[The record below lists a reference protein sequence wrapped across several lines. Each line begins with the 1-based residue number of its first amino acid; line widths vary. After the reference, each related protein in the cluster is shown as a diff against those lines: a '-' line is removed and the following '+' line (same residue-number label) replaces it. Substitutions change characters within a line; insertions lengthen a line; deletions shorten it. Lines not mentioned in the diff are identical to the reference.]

1 LSQGVEFPLANTTDD
16 NARSITGTA
25 HNVVARWLDPLT
37 QDTSPEAPHYGAN
50 NDYIAYFGDGW
61 KDDWKNGDQVTRH
74 PQFSGDGKSGWIWTN
89 HEYISNYPPT
99 TTSAPI
105 GQHLTLAKYLKKVGV
120 LTNDVTSNTWSQA
133 DVDTYIQWFKK
144 QIGGTWM
151 RVYQD
156 KETGEWKLDTTAD
169 NKRYD
174 STDNTTLSRIT
185 GFDLTE
191 PDHDDKANT
200 LPDGVAVGIA
210 GDCSGGQ
217 SPWGTIFTAEEN
229 VQDFYGDL
237 EAAWTS
243 NHKFLTGKGFDP
255 DVTPS
260 ESGLYGRS
268 SDSNQRHNRDLYGF
282 PVEIDPGQDSD
293 LYYQSVAENKG
304 DGQGHRKHGSMGRA
318 RWENVAF
325 ATEHSF
331 YLVGGKPIVM
341 YGGNDRRSGRIY
353 KWVSKGNFQY
363 GMIRAETRALLD
375 EGDLYVAHFTGLDN
389 RTGFSQ
395 YDADDT
401 DCDPTGSEAEI
412 REKCPIA
419 TEDKPALGE
428 WIWLSVDNQDQI
440 ASNAEALGKPDT
452 TVGDALKD
460 VDWNKIGGFPT
471 DNDVKSALF
480 TAAMKIGV
488 MELNR
493 PEDVEWNPK
502 YPGGAVIHVAFT
514 KSGRQTC
521 LDQDGVLYDPAVHDD
536 EAPKRI
542 DSVGSIF
549 TLREADAAN
558 PGSFEKNN
566 RFFKYWLTWLGTKG
580 TGPHDAATPD
590 NLMIDAEGGLWF
602 GTDGNFKLNGTADAV
617 YYLDLDPDHKDSP
630 VPTYGLPFRVAA
642 GPSDAEATG
651 PAFNATQ
658 TTLFFNVQH
667 PGENLSDQAPGSTW
681 PRGLVRRL
689 GMPPG
694 DAAILAAN
702 TKKIEGYVA
711 FAPSPLLGRM
721 SCRKSPSPAG
731 RGVGMRGI
739 DGFSFDTVS
748 NCRQDAGALS
758 FVQLAIVAKFQVV
771 KFASPHLVIPAGIA
785 GTQVPGMANRG
796 G

>member
-1 LSQGVEFPLANTTDD
+1 MRRTVMFAAIAGLLTTPALARNLNLDPDALFSGMVAVRLTDPSIASVTAKSLPDYVKALVDITADGGTLPQGVEFPLANTIDD
-16 NARSITGTA
+16 NARSITSTA

-169 NKRYD
+169 NKRYN
-174 STDNTTLSRIT
+174 STDNTLSRIT

-191 PDHDDKANT
+191 PDHDDKGNT
-200 LPDGVAVGIA
+200 PPDGVAVGIA

-243 NHKFLTGKGFDP
+243 NHKLLTGKGFDPGADIDP

-282 PVEIDPGQDSD
+282 PVEVDPGQDSD
-293 LYYQSVAENKG
+293 IYYQSVAENKG

-331 YLVGGKPIVM
+331 YLVGSKPIVM

-363 GMIRAETRALLD
+363 GMTHAETRALLD
-375 EGDLYVAHFTGLDN
+375 EGDLYVEHFTGLDKWY
-389 RTGFSQ
+389 RR
-395 YDADDT
+395 
-401 DCDPTGSEAEI
+401 C
-412 REKCPIA
+412 R
-419 TEDKPALGE
+419 L
-428 WIWLSVDNQDQI
+428 LS
-440 ASNAEALGKPDT
+440 G
-452 TVGDALKD
+452 
-460 VDWNKIGGFPT
+460 
-471 DNDVKSALF
+471 
-480 TAAMKIGV
+480 
-488 MELNR
+488 
-493 PEDVEWNPK
+493 
-502 YPGGAVIHVAFT
+502 PG
-514 KSGRQTC
+514 
-521 LDQDGVLYDPAVHDD
+521 
-536 EAPKRI
+536 
-542 DSVGSIF
+542 
-549 TLREADAAN
+549 
-558 PGSFEKNN
+558 PGSQ
-566 RFFKYWLTWLGTKG
+566 GQPG
-580 TGPHDAATPD
+580 AD
-590 NLMIDAEGGLWF
+590 LW
-602 GTDGNFKLNGTADAV
+602 
-617 YYLDLDPDHKDSP
+617 
-630 VPTYGLPFRVAA
+630 PTLPGR
-642 GPSDAEATG
+642 G
-651 PAFNATQ
+651 PA
-658 TTLFFNVQH
+658 H
-667 PGENLSDQAPGSTW
+667 PMPRPRVPSSTP
-681 PRGLVRRL
+681 PRPRSSS
-689 GMPPG
+689 
-694 DAAILAAN
+694 
-702 TKKIEGYVA
+702 T
-711 FAPSPLLGRM
+711 
-721 SCRKSPSPAG
+721 
-731 RGVGMRGI
+731 
-739 DGFSFDTVS
+739 FSIRART
-748 NCRQDAGALS
+748 
-758 FVQLAIVAKFQVV
+758 
-771 KFASPHLVIPAGIA
+771 
-785 GTQVPGMANRG
+785 
-796 G
+796 